1 MCLCACVLVRV
12 CLCAVRLSCS
22 TPPRTA
28 EICSAPRQS
37 LTGAGHPPPPPS
49 PSSQSSFT
57 SAMSSHSP
65 PRSPPPTTADNDAD
79 SFGRSTRSQIRLK
92 VKHSTRGTSSRR
104 GDADQG
110 GGDAADNGDEEDDD
124 LDRLSNDGLD
134 DDPSLY
140 LERYRDYPDG
150 HEDPAE
156 YAQGGAAGLEG
167 EADQDVEGEDEE
179 FLAAGRVRISTPT
192 TDRDWDDSEDE
203 SDEDDEDEQEGDESA
218 AMRRRRAK
226 AQHRHDHPHSYLRT
240 LTPSRRRTWS
250 FWLSLTNP
258 GAPNTLSAPHVSLNL
273 FSASLHPS
281 VLLSM
286 PFYFDR
292 TGTTLGLVG
301 LIAVGVLGGVGGG
314 LWAVLSRYVGG
325 KKTVEAITGA
335 SFGKNT
341 KWKGRFGKAIA
352 GSMLAAYATGAAFI
366 AYFGE

>member
-1 MCLCACVLVRV
+1 
-12 CLCAVRLSCS
+12 
-22 TPPRTA
+22 
-28 EICSAPRQS
+28 
-37 LTGAGHPPPPPS
+37 
-49 PSSQSSFT
+49 
-57 SAMSSHSP
+57 MSSHSP

-110 GGDAADNGDEEDDD
+110 GADAAEYGDENDDD
-124 LDRLSNDGLD
+124 DILDRLSNDGLD

-156 YAQGGAAGLEG
+156 YAQGGAAGLDG
-167 EADQDVEGEDEE
+167 EAGQDVEGEDEE
-179 FLAAGRVRISTPT
+179 FLAAGRVRISTST

-203 SDEDDEDEQEGDESA
+203 SEEDDEDDQEGDESA